1 MKKKI
6 KKKQCDCEMF
16 SMMGECEH
24 TRKEKKKTKRMFDPK
39 KKLYWIKKS
48 GKYWD
53 IGTNEFNIMDYGYT
67 KNDAKEMFLERMI
80 IMYGDLLDRVKIEAD
95 GLNKL
100 HRAYSQFDDLKE
112 LDEK

>member
-6 KKKQCDCEMF
+6 
-16 SMMGECEH
+16 
-24 TRKEKKKTKRMFDPK
+24 KKTKRMFDSK

-67 KNDAKEMFLERMI
+67 KSDAKEMFLERMI
-80 IMYGDLLDRVKIEAD
+80 IMYGDLLK
-95 GLNKL
+95 KL
-100 HRAYSQFDDLKE
+100 QELHTAYSGFDLPDISDLKDFE
-112 LDEK
+112 DGE

>member
-16 SMMGECEH
+16 GMMGECEH
-24 TRKEKKKTKRMFDPK
+24 TRKEKKKTKRMFDSK

-48 GKYWD
+48 GKYWN

-80 IMYGDLLDRVKIEAD
+80 IMYGDLLK
-95 GLNKL
+95 KL
-100 HRAYSQFDDLKE
+100 QELHMAYSGFDLPDISDLEDFNDGK
-112 LDEK
+112 